1 VQVDSVFATAQVIG
15 PVWFAELSSSVWSSA
30 QDVIGGEDSFNDY
43 QESQGVM
50 FQCSRTE
57 SAEED
62 DVRFGNLI
70 VSKGSYAA
78 RQVISFALILCE
90 FQ

>member
-1 VQVDSVFATAQVIG
+1 VQVGSVFATAQEIG

-43 QESQGVM
+43 QESQGVR

-62 DVRFGNLI
+62 DVRFG
-70 VSKGSYAA
+70 
-78 RQVISFALILCE
+78 ISLSPKEVVQHVKSSHLL
-90 FQ
+90 